1 MSVNNKKNSLSQRR
15 KNYSFLLPFAS
26 LRLTITLLSL
36 SMILIFVAT
45 LEQVRIGIRGALAE
59 YFESFFGIWYYP
71 EKFWGGEFLHEIP
84 LPIPGGYLLGGLL
97 ILNLSAAYIVR
108 FQWTGKKVGIQLI
121 HLGIILL
128 LVGQLVTQAI
138 QEESRMQINKG
149 RKSNF
154 IERFHGVELAFR
166 DVTDPVEEQVVTIPQ
181 KLLESGGILKDQS
194 LPFTIK
200 VHQFGVN
207 CDFDFVDPNKPK
219 SEIVEL
225 VNRGVGKSANLNVI
239 KKEEDFSSDGAN
251 FGYLVLELLDQGKSL
266 GKWLTIAHPAGNEV
280 WPQISPKL
288 SDMSFQSI
296 RHDGKLWG
304 ITLRQQR
311 EYLPFAIELLD
322 IENEFYQGTEI
333 PFNFESDVNLHLE
346 GNQTRRA
353 LVYMNTPLR
362 HGGLTFY
369 QYQMNDAA
377 NYSVFQVINNPSWL
391 VPYIACILVSIGM
404 VWQFSFHLVKFLRK
418 NSKSTATA

>member
-1 MSVNNKKNSLSQRR
+1 MNENKKKNTLSQRR
-15 KNYSFLLPFAS
+15 KNFSFLLPFAS

-59 YFESFFGIWYYP
+59 YFESFYGIWYYP
-71 EKFWGGEFLHEIP
+71 EKFWGGEYLQDIP

-97 ILNLSAAYIVR
+97 IINLSAAYIVR
-108 FQWTGKKVGIQLI
+108 FQWTLKKAGIQLI

-128 LVGQLVTQAI
+128 LIGQLTTQAI

-149 RKSNF
+149 EKSNF
-154 IERFHGVELAFR
+154 IERFHGVELALR
-166 DVTDPVEEQVVTIPQ
+166 DVTDPVTEQVITIPQ
-181 KLLESGGILKDQS
+181 KTLEKGGSLTDQS

-200 VHQFGVN
+200 VHHFGVN
-207 CDFDFVDPNKPK
+207 CDFDSVEPNKPK
-219 SEIVEL
+219 SKIVEF

-239 KKEEDFSSDGAN
+239 EKEEDFSSDGAN

-266 GKWLTIAHPAGNEV
+266 GQWLTIAHPAGNEV
-280 WPQISPKL
+280 WSQLSPKL
-288 SDMSFQSI
+288 ADLSFQSI
-296 RHDGKLWG
+296 RHKGKLWG
-304 ITLRQQR
+304 ITLRQKR

-322 IENEFYQGTEI
+322 IENEYYQGTEI
-333 PFNFESDVNLHLE
+333 PFNFESDINLHLE

-404 VWQFSFHLVKFLRK
+404 LWQFSFHLAKFLRK
-418 NSKSTATA
+418 NSKSPANA

>member
-1 MSVNNKKNSLSQRR
+1 
-15 KNYSFLLPFAS
+15 
-26 LRLTITLLSL
+26 
-36 SMILIFVAT
+36 MILIFVAT

-97 ILNLSAAYIVR
+97 IINLSAAYIVR

-149 RKSNF
+149 EKSNF

-166 DVTDPVEEQVVTIPQ
+166 DVTDSVEEQVVTIPQ
-181 KLLESGGILKDQS
+181 KLLENGGILKDQS

-200 VHQFGVN
+200 VHHFGVN
-207 CDFDFVDPNKPK
+207 CNFDFVDPNKPK

-239 KKEEDFSSDGAN
+239 EKEEDFSSEGAN

-391 VPYIACILVSIGM
+391 IPYIACILVSIGM